1 MKELVEF
8 LCMELV
14 DDPDAVSVSE
24 SFDDRGSVY
33 QVRVADGELG
43 KLIGRGGRTA
53 KAIRTVVRA
62 AASRQQLST
71 RVDFED

>member
-8 LCMELV
+8 LCRELV
-14 DDPDAVSVSE
+14 DDPDAVAVTE
-24 SFDDRGSVY
+24 SFDDRGPTY

-43 KLIGRGGRTA
+43 RLIGRGGKTA

-62 AASRQQLST
+62 AASRQHLSA